1 MATIK
6 EEAIGFES
14 KSKIKNISD
23 LPSVDTNLV
32 LLNEDNV
39 EFPYKYIEHNGE
51 RYRVPTSVLSSL
63 KAILEENPALK
74 KFKVKKSGEGMNTEY
89 TVIPLL

>member
-39 EFPYKYIEHNGE
+39 EFPYKYIEHNNE

>member
-6 EEAIGFES
+6 EEALGFES
-14 KSKIKNISD
+14 KSKVKNISD
-23 LPSVDTNLV
+23 LPSVDTSLV
-32 LLNEDNV
+32 VLAEDNV
-39 EFPYKYIEHNGE
+39 EFPYKYIELNGD

>member
-14 KSKIKNISD
+14 KSKVKNISD

-32 LLNEDNV
+32 VHNEDNV
-39 EFPYKYIEHNGE
+39 EFPYKYVELNGD

>member
-14 KSKIKNISD
+14 KSKVKNISD

-32 LLNEDNV
+32 VHNEDNV
-39 EFPYKYIEHNGE
+39 EFPYKYIELNGD